1 MKDSSVFVFAFQ
13 STMPNKKI
21 STLKPRKTPRQARS
35 EATVEAVFEAT
46 IQVLLAEGGA
56 SRLTTTRVA
65 ERAGVSVGTMY
76 QYFPNKQALL
86 YAVLSRHL
94 DEVLAKVEGA
104 CRAGMALT
112 AAQMVEG
119 LVATYIEAKTSNT
132 KVSIALYSVITELDV
147 PELVGKVGTRMSKAI
162 EAMLASA
169 ADLAFEDV
177 PLVTSMLRAA
187 MTGVTRT
194 VFEQNAGPA
203 LIRKSHAE
211 LLTMCQAYVQAV
223 GVKRKRPQAG
233 GIVGARAA

>member
-1 MKDSSVFVFAFQ
+1 
-13 STMPNKKI
+13 MPNKKI

-46 IQVLLAEGGA
+46 IQVLLVEGA

-65 ERAGVSVGTMY
+65 ERAGVSIGTMY

-86 YAVLSRHL
+86 YAVLARHL
-94 DEVLAKVEGA
+94 DDVLAKVEGA

-112 AAQMVEG
+112 AAEMVEG

-132 KVSIALYSVITELDV
+132 EVSIALYSVITELDV
-147 PELVGKVGTRMSKAI
+147 PELVGKVGTRMTKAI

-169 ADLAFEDV
+169 VDLAFDDV

-223 GVKRKRPQAG
+223 GVKRKRRTAADG
-233 GIVGARAA
+233 GAAVRAA

>member
-1 MKDSSVFVFAFQ
+1 
-13 STMPNKKI
+13 MPNRKI

-35 EATVEAVFEAT
+35 EATVDAVYEAT
-46 IQVLLAEGGA
+46 IQVLLAGGA

-104 CRAGMALT
+104 CRAGAALP

-132 KVSIALYSVITELDV
+132 EVSIALYSAITELDV
-147 PELVGKVGTRMSKAI
+147 PELVGKIGTRMTKAI
-162 EAMLASA
+162 ETMLASA
-169 ADLAFEDV
+169 ADLAFDDV

-223 GVKRKRPQAG
+223 GVARTAG
-233 GIVGARAA
+233 PFGSTVAARAA

>member
-1 MKDSSVFVFAFQ
+1 
-13 STMPNKKI
+13 MPNRII
-21 STLKPRKTPRQARS
+21 STLKPRKMPRQARS
-35 EATVEAVFEAT
+35 AATVDAVFEAT
-46 IQVLLAEGGA
+46 IQVLLAGGA

-104 CRAGMALT
+104 CRAAMGLP
-112 AAQMVEG
+112 AAQMVAA

-132 KVSIALYSVITELDV
+132 QVSIALYSVITELDV
-147 PELVGKVGTRMSKAI
+147 PELIGKIGTRMTRAI

-169 ADLAFEDV
+169 SDLLFEDV
-177 PLVTSMLRAA
+177 ALVTSMLRAA

-203 LIRKSHAE
+203 LIGKSHVE

-223 GVKRKRPQAG
+223 GVKRRIGSVRSRA
-233 GIVGARAA
+233 GARAA